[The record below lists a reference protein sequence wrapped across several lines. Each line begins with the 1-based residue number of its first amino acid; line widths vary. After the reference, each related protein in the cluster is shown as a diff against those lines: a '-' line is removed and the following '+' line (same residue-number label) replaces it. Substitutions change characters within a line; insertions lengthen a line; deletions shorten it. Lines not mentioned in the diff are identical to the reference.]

1 MAKDLFHQAVRN
13 ALEKENWSITDDPLS
28 LKLGG
33 VDLYIDLGA
42 EKLLAAERAGQ
53 KIAVEIK
60 TFGGRSEIAEFH
72 LALGQFLNY
81 RLALQVS
88 DSQRELFL
96 AVPQVIYES
105 FFTLEFIKMSI
116 TNYQIKLLV
125 YEPATETIALWKN

>member
-13 ALEKENWSITDDPLS
+13 ALEKENWFITDDPLS

-88 DSQRELFL
+88 DPQRELFL

>member
-88 DSQRELFL
+88 DPDRELFL

>member
-1 MAKDLFHQAVRN
+1 MAKDLFHQSVRN
-13 ALEKENWSITDDPLS
+13 ALEKDEWLITDDPLS

-81 RLALQVS
+81 RLALQLS
-88 DSQRELFL
+88 EPDRELFL
-96 AVPQVIYES
+96 AIPQIIYET
-105 FFTLEFIKMSI
+105 FFSLEFIKTST

-125 YEPATETIALWKN
+125 YEPSTETIVLWKS

>member
-1 MAKDLFHQAVRN
+1 MAKDLFHQAVRK
-13 ALEKENWSITDDPLS
+13 ALEKDNWLITDDPLN

-33 VDLYIDLGA
+33 VDMYVDLGA

-81 RLALQVS
+81 RLALQIS
-88 DSQRELFL
+88 DPERELFL
-96 AVPQVIYES
+96 AVPEIIYET
-105 FFTLEFIKMSI
+105 FFSLEFIRMSI
-116 TNYQIKLLV
+116 ANYQIKLLV
-125 YEPATETIALWKN
+125 YEPITEAITLWKS

>member
-1 MAKDLFHQAVRN
+1 MAKDLFHQAVRK
-13 ALEKENWSITDDPLS
+13 ALEKDNWLITDDPLN

-33 VDLYIDLGA
+33 VDMYVDLGA

-81 RLALQVS
+81 RLALQIS
-88 DSQRELFL
+88 DPERELFL
-96 AVPQVIYES
+96 AVPEIIYET
-105 FFTLEFIKMSI
+105 FFSLEFIRMSI
-116 TNYQIKLLV
+116 ANYQIKLLV
-125 YEPATETIALWKN
+125 YEPITEAIALWKS

>member
-88 DSQRELFL
+88 DPARELFL

>member
-88 DSQRELFL
+88 DPQRELFL

>member
-42 EKLLAAERAGQ
+42 EKLLAPERAGQ

-88 DSQRELFL
+88 DPARELFL

-125 YEPATETIALWKN
+125 YEPVTETIALWKN

>member
-13 ALEKENWSITDDPLS
+13 ALEKENWFITDDPLS

-60 TFGGRSEIAEFH
+60 TFGERSEIAEFH

-81 RLALQVS
+81 RLALQVG
-88 DSQRELFL
+88 DPDRELFL

>member
-1 MAKDLFHQAVRN
+1 MAKDLFHQSVRN
-13 ALEKENWSITDDPLS
+13 ALEKDEWLITDDPLS

-60 TFGGRSEIAEFH
+60 TFEGRSEIAEFH

-81 RLALQVS
+81 RLALQLS
-88 DSQRELFL
+88 EPDRELFL
-96 AVPQVIYES
+96 AIPQIIYET
-105 FFTLEFIKMSI
+105 FFSLEFIKTSI

-125 YEPATETIALWKN
+125 YEPSTETIVLWKS

>member
-88 DSQRELFL
+88 DPARELFL

-125 YEPATETIALWKN
+125 YEPVTETIALWKN